1 MSELRGVAFL
11 LGKDLRILRRSPLLV
26 TLLVVYPVV
35 IAVLIGLALSKGP
48 DKPRVAIL
56 NELPQQ
62 SSGVAIAGTTVDP
75 NDYASK
81 LFESITPVTVK
92 SRAEAEKKVRD
103 GDVLAA
109 IVVPKDLV
117 QRLQATVSLS
127 GKAAKPAVEVMYNA
141 EDPVK
146 QQFVQSTIDAR
157 VGDLNR
163 AVATKLTQIAARYL
177 DILLKGGDFSILGT
191 KFEVLGLTKSKAL
204 IDSVLTRTPDASPDR
219 EALQRV
225 SRFAQLAIDNLD
237 LSTTVLS
244 SLATPVA
251 VHQKIV
257 SGRRTPLDAYA
268 VTVAVTMSLMLVCVL
283 LAAGMLALE
292 REEHAFAR
300 LVRGLVSRTGLIA
313 EKVLLAALCA
323 AAVTFVMAAGVSIFV
338 TLDWSRVAL
347 WIVALVG
354 GGLAFG
360 AFGVALG
367 ALGREVR
374 AASLLAILLALPIA
388 FLALVPSGSVADGL
402 YDAIRVV
409 SALFPFRAALDAVDA
424 ALNDA
429 GGLGGALAHLA
440 ALVLGWCAIARVSLR
455 RFG

>member
-1 MSELRGVAFL
+1 
-11 LGKDLRILRRSPLLV
+11 LLV
-26 TLLVVYPVV
+26 ALLVIYPVV

-56 NELPQQ
+56 NELPQD
-62 SSGVAIAGTTVDP
+62 SSSVAIAGTTVRP
-75 NDYASK
+75 ADYAGK
-81 LFESITPVTVK
+81 LFESIVPVTVH
-92 SRAEAEKKVRD
+92 SRAEAERKVRD

-109 IVVPKDLV
+109 IVVPRDLV
-117 QRLQATVSLS
+117 ARLQATITLS
-127 GKAAKPAVEVMYNA
+127 GKSAKPAVEVMYNA

-157 VGDLNR
+157 VADLNK
-163 AVATKLTQIAARYL
+163 AVATKLTQIAAGYL
-177 DILLKGGDFSILGT
+177 KILLSGGDFSILGS

-204 IDSVLTRTPDASPDR
+204 VDSVLTRTPQGSPDH
-219 EALQRV
+219 EALSRV

-237 LSTTVLS
+237 LSDTVLS
-244 SLATPVA
+244 SLATPVR
-251 VHQKIV
+251 VDEKVV
-257 SGRRTPLDAYA
+257 SGRRTPLDAFA

-300 LVRGLVSRTGLIA
+300 LVRGLVSRTELLV
-313 EKVLLAALCA
+313 EKVVLAALCA
-323 AAVTFVMAAGVSIFV
+323 AAVTLIMTAGVSLFV
-338 TLDWSRVAL
+338 SLSWARFPLWVVAL
-347 WIVALVG
+347 LA
-354 GGLAFG
+354 GGLGFG
-360 AFGVALG
+360 ALGVALG
-367 ALGREVR
+367 ALAREVR

-388 FLALVPSGSVADGL
+388 FLALVPSGAVATSL

-409 SALFPFRAALDAVDA
+409 SALFPFRAALDATDA

-440 ALVLGWCAIARVSLR
+440 ALVVGWSVIARVALQ
-455 RFG
+455 RFA

>member
-1 MSELRGVAFL
+1 VRGVAFL

-26 TLLVVYPVV
+26 AVLVIYPVV

-56 NELPQQ
+56 NELPAQTG
-62 SSGVAIAGTTVDP
+62 GVAIAGTTVDP
-75 NDYASK
+75 NDYADE
-81 LFESITPVTVK
+81 LFESITPVPVR
-92 SRAEAEKKVRD
+92 SRAEAERKVRD

-117 QRLQATVSLS
+117 DRLKATISLS
-127 GKAAKPAVEVMYNA
+127 GKSAKPAVEVMYNA

-157 VGDLNR
+157 VGDLNK
-163 AVATKLTQIAARYL
+163 AVATKLTQIAAGYL
-177 DILLKGGDFSILGT
+177 DILLKGGDFSILGS

-204 IDSVLTRTPDASPDR
+204 IDSVLTRTPRSSPDH
-219 EALQRV
+219 EALSRV

-237 LSTTVLS
+237 LSGTVLS
-244 SLATPVA
+244 SLATPVK
-251 VHQKIV
+251 VKQKVV

-300 LVRGLVSRTGLIA
+300 LVRGLVSRTALIA

-323 AAVTFVMAAGVSIFV
+323 AAVTFVMTAGVSLFV

-347 WIVALVG
+347 WVVALLA

-360 AFGVALG
+360 ALGVALG
-367 ALGREVR
+367 ALAREVR

-409 SALFPFRAALDAVDA
+409 SALFPFRAALDATDA

-440 ALVLGWCAIARVSLR
+440 ALVVGWCAVARVALQ
-455 RFG
+455 RFA

>member
-1 MSELRGVAFL
+1 VRGVAFL

-26 TLLVVYPVV
+26 TLLIVYPVV

-62 SSGVAIAGTTVDP
+62 AGSIAIAGTTVDP
-75 NDYASK
+75 NDYADK
-81 LFESITPVTVK
+81 LFQSITPVPVK
-92 SRAEAEKKVRD
+92 SRAEAERKVRD

-109 IVVPKDLV
+109 IVVPKDLL
-117 QRLQATVSLS
+117 QRLQATIALS
-127 GKAAKPAVEVMYNA
+127 GKSAKPSVEVMYNA

-163 AVATKLTQIAARYL
+163 VVATKLTQIAARYL
-177 DILLKGGDFSILGT
+177 DILLKGGDFSILGS

-204 IDSVLTRTPDASPDR
+204 IDSVLTRTPDGSPDH
-219 EALQRV
+219 EALARV

-237 LSTTVLS
+237 LSDTVLS
-244 SLATPVA
+244 SLATPIKVD
-251 VHQKIV
+251 QKVV

-300 LVRGLVSRTGLIA
+300 LVRGLVSKTGLIA

-323 AAVTFVMAAGVSIFV
+323 AGVTFLMAAGVSIFV

-347 WIVALVG
+347 WVVALLG

-367 ALGREVR
+367 ALAREVR

-388 FLALVPSGSVADGL
+388 FLALVPSGAVADGL

-409 SALFPFRAALDAVDA
+409 SALFPFRAALDATDA

-440 ALVLGWCAIARVSLR
+440 ALAVGWCAVARLAIAR
-455 RFG
+455 FA

>member
-1 MSELRGVAFL
+1 MRFL
-11 LGKDLRILRRSPLLV
+11 LAKDLRILRRSPLLV
-26 TLLVVYPVV
+26 SLLVVYPVV

-56 NELPQQ
+56 NQLPQQ
-62 SSGVAIAGTTVDP
+62 SGDVAIAGTTVDP
-75 NDYASK
+75 SQYANE
-81 LFESITPVTVK
+81 LFKSITPVPVR
-92 SRAEAEKKVRD
+92 SRAEAERKVRD

-109 IVVPKDLV
+109 IVVPRDLV
-117 QRLQATVSLS
+117 ARLRATVSLA
-127 GKAAKPAVEVMYNA
+127 GTGPKPAVEVMYNA

-146 QQFVQSTIDAR
+146 QQFVESTINAR
-157 VGDLNR
+157 VGDLNK
-163 AVATKLTQIAARYL
+163 AVATKLTQIAAGYL
-177 DILLKGGDFSILGT
+177 DILLKGGDFSILGS

-204 IDSVLTRTPDASPDR
+204 IDSVLTSTPRSSPDH
-219 EALQRV
+219 EALSRV

-237 LSTTVLS
+237 LSDTVLS

-251 VHQKIV
+251 VKQKVI
-257 SGRRTPLDAYA
+257 SGRRTPLDAFA

-300 LVRGLVSRTGLIA
+300 LVRGLVSRTTLVA
-313 EKVLLAALCA
+313 EKVVLAAVCA
-323 AAVTFVMAAGVSIFV
+323 AAVTLVMAAGVSAFV
-338 TLDWSRVAL
+338 ALDWGRFPLWVVAL
-347 WIVALVG
+347 LA

-360 AFGVALG
+360 ALGVAIG
-367 ALGREVR
+367 ALAREVR

-388 FLALVPSGSVADGL
+388 FLALVPSGAVASGL

-424 ALNDA
+424 AFNDA

-440 ALVLGWCAIARVSLR
+440 ALVAGWCVIARAALQ
-455 RFG
+455 RFA